1 MLEEINRTSSSVKPN
16 SLLKVDDV
24 AAILNISRSAA
35 YNLLQTRQLI
45 SVRMGKSVRVR
56 PVDLE
61 AFIQANLTR
70 PIDSSG
76 WKF

>member
-1 MLEEINRTSSSVKPN
+1 MFEDINRPSSTATPH

-24 AAILNISRSAA
+24 VKILNISRSAA
-35 YNLLQTRQLI
+35 YNLVQTRQLP